1 MTNVLN
7 IISTSND
14 KCPKHRQHQQWHMSW
29 TSSTP
34 AMTYVLNIMNTSNDT
49 HMYALNIIHTSNNT
63 CEHHQH
69 QPWYMSQTL
78 SEHYWFAYKV
88 HTVWNKLLHNI
99 RMFLLSTVKT
109 DQLTELSYEQNT
121 LESFCNQGVETVMLT
136 QLLHQTTECRHH
148 LLCPG
153 RQQSAGTT
161 YWLRPTDTQ
170 APLTDCVQAN
180 TQAPLTDCVQ
190 ANTQAPLTDCV
201 QADMHAPF
209 TDCIQADT
217 TTYWLHPGRHACTI
231 YWLHP
236 GRYNNLLTASRQI
249 QLTDCIQAD
258 TTTYWLHP
266 DRYNNLL
273 TASRQIQQLT
283 DCIQA
288 DTTTYWLHPD
298 RYNNLLTV
306 SRTPSPS
313 KSGPSRQM
321 VTSWKWRQKSRKDIQ
336 NSPSSR
342 DSTWIFL
349 LVASSTHCQFT
360 SLTQDGNLHISHL
373 HEYSCSWSCSGTAD
387 DRCHKNC
394 DQMLLK
400 TGGLWWGSL
409 VIVCACVCV
418 CVHTCVCVCVCE
430 CRMLYIVLVFKQ
442 LASSVFYW
450 MFYCKMYWIFHVND
464 EIEDEFL
471 YTETMTFLLYCIQ
484 TCTCSPLQ
492 LSPTCHSN
500 HHSFVTPTVTP
511 SLTCHSKCHPFV
523 TPTINHLTLQPSF
536 ICHSNCH

>member
-217 TTYWLHPGRHACTI
+217 TTYWLHP
-231 YWLHP
+231 
-236 GRYNNLLTASRQI
+236 
-249 QLTDCIQAD
+249 
-258 TTTYWLHP
+258 
-266 DRYNNLL
+266 
-273 TASRQIQQLT
+273 
-283 DCIQA
+283 
-288 DTTTYWLHPD
+288 D

-400 TGGLWWGSL
+400 MGGLWWGSL
-409 VIVCACVCV
+409 VIVCACVRV
-418 CVHTCVCVCVCE
+418 CARAYVRVYMRVWVQNV
-430 CRMLYIVLVFKQ
+430 I
-442 LASSVFYW
+442 
-450 MFYCKMYWIFHVND
+450 YCS
-464 EIEDEFL
+464 
-471 YTETMTFLLYCIQ
+471 CIQ
-484 TCTCSPLQ
+484 AACQ
-492 LSPTCHSN
+492 LRILLN
-500 HHSFVTPTVTP
+500 V
-511 SLTCHSKCHPFV
+511 L
-523 TPTINHLTLQPSF
+523 L
-536 ICHSNCH
+536 